1 MITIHKGDLTAE
13 VSVGAFEAIFKDQ
26 GWSTDDHNHKEPI
39 ISGMNLPDP
48 DQEDVLED
56 ENTKE
61 DEDLS
66 ERPLSSLSL
75 GELRQ
80 LAEQYD
86 IDAEG
91 MRSKR
96 DIRNAIREAMNEED

>member
-1 MITIHKGDLTAE
+1 MITIHKGDLIAK
-13 VSVGAFEAIFKDQ
+13 VSAGAFETIFKDQ
-26 GWSTDDHNHKEPI
+26 GWSMDDHKDPI

-48 DQEDVLED
+48 DHEDVLED
-56 ENTKE
+56 EITNE
-61 DEDLS
+61 GEDLS

-80 LAEQYD
+80 LATQYG
-86 IDAEG
+86 IDAEN

-96 DIRNAIREAMNEED
+96 EIRNAIRETMNEED

>member
-1 MITIHKGDLTAE
+1 MITIHKGDLIAK
-13 VSVGAFEAIFKDQ
+13 VSAGAFETIFKDQ
-26 GWSTDDHNHKEPI
+26 GWSTDDHKDPI

-48 DQEDVLED
+48 DHEDALED
-56 ENTKE
+56 EIINE

-80 LAEQYD
+80 LAAQYG
-86 IDAEG
+86 IDAEN

-96 DIRNAIREAMNEED
+96 EIRNAIRETMNEED

>member
-1 MITIHKGDLTAE
+1 MITIHKGDLIAK
-13 VSVGAFEAIFKDQ
+13 VSAGAFETIFKDQ
-26 GWSTDDHNHKEPI
+26 GWSADDHKDPI

-48 DQEDVLED
+48 DHEDVLGD
-56 ENTKE
+56 EITNE

-80 LAEQYD
+80 LAAQYG
-86 IDAEG
+86 IDAEN

-96 DIRNAIREAMNEED
+96 EIRNAIRETMNEED

>member
-1 MITIHKGDLTAE
+1 MITIHKGDLTAK
-13 VSVGAFEAIFKDQ
+13 VSAGAFETIFKDQ
-26 GWSTDDHNHKEPI
+26 GWSVDDHKDPI

-48 DQEDVLED
+48 DHEDVLED
-56 ENTKE
+56 EITNE

-80 LAEQYD
+80 LAAQYG
-86 IDAEG
+86 IDAES

-96 DIRNAIREAMNEED
+96 EIRSAIRDAMNEGD

>member
-1 MITIHKGDLTAE
+1 MITIHKGDLIAK
-13 VSVGAFEAIFKDQ
+13 VSAGAFETIFKDQ
-26 GWSTDDHNHKEPI
+26 GWSMDDHKDPI

-48 DQEDVLED
+48 DHEDVLED
-56 ENTKE
+56 EITNE

-80 LAEQYD
+80 LAAQYG
-86 IDAEG
+86 INAEN

-96 DIRNAIREAMNEED
+96 EIRNAIRETMNEED

>member
-1 MITIHKGDLTAE
+1 MITIHKGDLIAK
-13 VSVGAFEAIFKDQ
+13 VSAGAFETIFKDQ
-26 GWSTDDHNHKEPI
+26 GWSMDDHKDPI

-48 DQEDVLED
+48 DHEDVLED
-56 ENTKE
+56 EITNE
-61 DEDLS
+61 GEDLS

-80 LAEQYD
+80 LATQYG
-86 IDAEG
+86 IDAES

-96 DIRNAIREAMNEED
+96 EIRNAIRETMNEED

>member
-1 MITIHKGDLTAE
+1 MITIHKGDLIAK
-13 VSVGAFEAIFKDQ
+13 VSAGAFETIFKDQ
-26 GWSTDDHNHKEPI
+26 GWSADDHKDPI

-48 DQEDVLED
+48 DHEDVLDD
-56 ENTKE
+56 EITNE

-80 LAEQYD
+80 LAAQYG
-86 IDAEG
+86 IDAEN

-96 DIRNAIREAMNEED
+96 EIRNAIRETMNEED

>member
-1 MITIHKGDLTAE
+1 MITIHKGDLTAK
-13 VSVGAFEAIFKDQ
+13 VSAGAFEIIFKDQ
-26 GWSTDDHNHKEPI
+26 GWSVDDHKDPI

-48 DQEDVLED
+48 DHEDVLED
-56 ENTKE
+56 ETTNE

-80 LAEQYD
+80 LAAQYG
-86 IDAEG
+86 IDAES

-96 DIRNAIREAMNEED
+96 EIRSAIRDAMNEGD

>member
-1 MITIHKGDLTAE
+1 MITIHKGDLTAK
-13 VSVGAFEAIFKDQ
+13 VSAGAFETIFKDQ
-26 GWSTDDHNHKEPI
+26 GWSMDDHKDPI

-48 DQEDVLED
+48 DHEDVLED
-56 ENTKE
+56 EITNE
-61 DEDLS
+61 GEDLS

-80 LAEQYD
+80 LAAQYG
-86 IDAEG
+86 IDAES

-96 DIRNAIREAMNEED
+96 EIRSAIRETMNEED

>member
-1 MITIHKGDLTAE
+1 MITIHKGDLTGK
-13 VSVGAFEAIFKDQ
+13 VSAGAFETIFKGQ
-26 GWSTDDHNHKEPI
+26 GWSADAHKDPI

-48 DQEDVLED
+48 DHEDVLED
-56 ENTKE
+56 EITNE

-80 LAEQYD
+80 LAAQYG
-86 IDAEG
+86 IDAES

-96 DIRNAIREAMNEED
+96 EIRNAIRETMNEED

>member
-1 MITIHKGDLTAE
+1 MITIHKGDLIAK
-13 VSVGAFEAIFKDQ
+13 VSAGAFETIFKDQ
-26 GWSTDDHNHKEPI
+26 GWSMDDHKDPI

-48 DQEDVLED
+48 DHEDVMED
-56 ENTKE
+56 EITNE

-80 LAEQYD
+80 LAAQYG
-86 IDAEG
+86 IDAEN

-96 DIRNAIREAMNEED
+96 EIRNAIRETMNEED

>member
-1 MITIHKGDLTAE
+1 MITIHKGDLIAK
-13 VSVGAFEAIFKDQ
+13 VSAGAFETIFKDQ
-26 GWSTDDHNHKEPI
+26 GWSADDHKEPI

-48 DQEDVLED
+48 DHEDVLED
-56 ENTKE
+56 EITNE

-80 LAEQYD
+80 LAAQYG
-86 IDAEG
+86 IDAEN

-96 DIRNAIREAMNEED
+96 EIRNAIRETMNEED

>member
-1 MITIHKGDLTAE
+1 MITIHKGDLIAK
-13 VSVGAFEAIFKDQ
+13 VSAGAFETIFKDQ
-26 GWSTDDHNHKEPI
+26 GWSADDHKDPI

-48 DQEDVLED
+48 DHEDVLDD
-56 ENTKE
+56 EITNE
-61 DEDLS
+61 AEDLS

-80 LAEQYD
+80 LAAQYG
-86 IDAEG
+86 INAEN

-96 DIRNAIREAMNEED
+96 EIRNAIRETMNEED

>member
-1 MITIHKGDLTAE
+1 MITIHKGDLIAK
-13 VSVGAFEAIFKDQ
+13 VSAGAFETIFNDH
-26 GWSTDDHNHKEPI
+26 GWSTDDHNDPI

-48 DQEDVLED
+48 DHEDVLED
-56 ENTKE
+56 EITNE
-61 DEDLS
+61 GEDLS

-80 LAEQYD
+80 LAAQYG
-86 IDAEG
+86 IDAEN

-96 DIRNAIREAMNEED
+96 EIRNAIRETMNEED

>member
-1 MITIHKGDLTAE
+1 MITIHKGDMIAK
-13 VSVGAFEAIFKDQ
+13 VSAGAFETIFKDQ
-26 GWSTDDHNHKEPI
+26 GWSADDHKDPI

-48 DQEDVLED
+48 DHEDVLDD
-56 ENTKE
+56 EITNE

-80 LAEQYD
+80 LAAQYG
-86 IDAEG
+86 IDAEN

-96 DIRNAIREAMNEED
+96 EIRNAIRETMNEED

>member
-1 MITIHKGDLTAE
+1 MITIHKGDLIAK
-13 VSVGAFEAIFKDQ
+13 VSAGAFETIFKDQ
-26 GWSTDDHNHKEPI
+26 GWSVGDHKDPI

-48 DQEDVLED
+48 DHEDVLED
-56 ENTKE
+56 EITNE

-80 LAEQYD
+80 LAAQYG
-86 IDAEG
+86 INAEN

-96 DIRNAIREAMNEED
+96 EIRNAIRETMNEED

>member
-1 MITIHKGDLTAE
+1 MITIHKGDLTAK
-13 VSVGAFEAIFKDQ
+13 VSAGAFETIFKDQ
-26 GWSTDDHNHKEPI
+26 GWSVDDHKDPI

-48 DQEDVLED
+48 DHEDVLED
-56 ENTKE
+56 EITNE

-80 LAEQYD
+80 LAAQYG
-86 IDAEG
+86 IDVES

-96 DIRNAIREAMNEED
+96 EIRNAIRDTMNEGD

>member
-1 MITIHKGDLTAE
+1 MITIHKGDLIAK
-13 VSVGAFEAIFKDQ
+13 VSAGAFETIFKDQ
-26 GWSTDDHNHKEPI
+26 GWSADDHKDPI

-48 DQEDVLED
+48 DHEDVLDD
-56 ENTKE
+56 EITNE
-61 DEDLS
+61 AEDLS

-80 LAEQYD
+80 LAAQYG
-86 IDAEG
+86 IDAEN

-96 DIRNAIREAMNEED
+96 EIRNAIRETMNEED

>member
-1 MITIHKGDLTAE
+1 MITIRKGDLTAK
-13 VSVGAFEAIFKDQ
+13 VSAGAFEAIFKDQ
-26 GWSTDDHNHKEPI
+26 GWSVDDHKDPI

-48 DQEDVLED
+48 DHEDVLED
-56 ENTKE
+56 ETTNE

-80 LAEQYD
+80 LAAQYG
-86 IDAEG
+86 IDAES

-96 DIRNAIREAMNEED
+96 EIRSAIRDAMNEGD

>member
-1 MITIHKGDLTAE
+1 MITIHKGDLIAK
-13 VSVGAFEAIFKDQ
+13 VSAGAFETIFKDQ
-26 GWSTDDHNHKEPI
+26 GWSMDDHKDPI

-48 DQEDVLED
+48 DHEDVLDD
-56 ENTKE
+56 EITNE

-80 LAEQYD
+80 LAAQYG
-86 IDAEG
+86 IDAEN

-96 DIRNAIREAMNEED
+96 EIRNAIRETMNEED

>member
-1 MITIHKGDLTAE
+1 MITIHKGDLTAK
-13 VSVGAFEAIFKDQ
+13 VSAGAFETIFKDQ
-26 GWSTDDHNHKEPI
+26 GWSVDDHKDPI

-48 DQEDVLED
+48 DHEDVLED
-56 ENTKE
+56 EITNE
-61 DEDLS
+61 GEDLS

-80 LAEQYD
+80 LAAQYG
-86 IDAEG
+86 IDAES

-96 DIRNAIREAMNEED
+96 EIRSAIRETMNEED

>member
-1 MITIHKGDLTAE
+1 MITIRKGDLTAK
-13 VSVGAFEAIFKDQ
+13 VSAGAFEAIFKDQ
-26 GWSTDDHNHKEPI
+26 GWSADDHKEPI

-56 ENTKE
+56 EITNE

-80 LAEQYD
+80 LAEQYG
-86 IDAEG
+86 IDAEN

>member
-1 MITIHKGDLTAE
+1 MITIHKGDLIAK
-13 VSVGAFEAIFKDQ
+13 VSAGAFETIFKDQ
-26 GWSTDDHNHKEPI
+26 GWSADDHKDPI

-48 DQEDVLED
+48 DHEDVLED
-56 ENTKE
+56 EITNE

-80 LAEQYD
+80 LAAQYG
-86 IDAEG
+86 IDADN

-96 DIRNAIREAMNEED
+96 EIRNAIRETMNEED

>member
-1 MITIHKGDLTAE
+1 MITIRKGDLTAK
-13 VSVGAFEAIFKDQ
+13 VSTGAFEAIFKDQ
-26 GWSTDDHNHKEPI
+26 GWSADDHKEPI

-48 DQEDVLED
+48 DQDDVLED
-56 ENTKE
+56 EITNE
-61 DEDLS
+61 DGDLS

-80 LAEQYD
+80 LAEQYG